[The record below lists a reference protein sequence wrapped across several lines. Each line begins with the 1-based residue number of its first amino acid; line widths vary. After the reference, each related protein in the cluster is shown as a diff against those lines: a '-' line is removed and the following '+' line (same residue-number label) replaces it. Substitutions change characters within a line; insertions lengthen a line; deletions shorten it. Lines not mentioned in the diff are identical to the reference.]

1 MTAQMKLPLE
11 GLRVLDLTQVM
22 AGPKCTMIM
31 GDLGAEIIKIESP
44 GGDYS
49 RKMPPHFHHDDSA
62 YYLALNRNKKSM
74 VIDLKQ
80 AKGLNIFYDL
90 VKKADIIVDNFRP
103 GVTEKLKI
111 NYDVLKNYNEKIIA
125 CSITG
130 FGLDSP
136 HANRP
141 ALDLIVQAMGG
152 AMSFTG
158 EPGRPPVRMGI
169 PMGDLAA
176 GIFAV
181 IGILSAVQARHVF
194 GVGRK
199 IDISM
204 LDCQLALM
212 TYRAQYYFLAGEVPE
227 PVGSGHVSSIP
238 IRAFKTKDD
247 YLVIDSGGDQFWA
260 KLCHALGIEELA
272 EDPKFNSRQQRLKHK
287 DEVMDILERIFA
299 TRPREEWLKI
309 LLEAG
314 VPHGPVNNLAEALSD
329 TAVSHRKMIVETDRL
344 GDPFKMV
351 GNPIKMS
358 DMPDKYTAPPVL
370 GQNTIDI
377 LQETL
382 NYSKDQIKALLDEN
396 VVKTAE
402 KKKDEQIG

>member
-1 MTAQMKLPLE
+1 MTEQIKLPL
-11 GLRVLDLTQVM
+11 GGIRVLDLTQVM

-44 GGDYS
+44 SGDYS
-49 RKMPPHFHHDDSA
+49 RKMPPHFHQNDSA
-62 YYLALNRNKKSM
+62 YYLALNRNKKSI
-74 VIDLKQ
+74 VIDLKHK
-80 AKGLNIFYDL
+80 KGLDIFYEL
-90 VKKADIIVDNFRP
+90 VKKADIVVDNFRP

-111 NYDVLKNYNEKIIA
+111 NYEVLKSYNEKIIS

-136 HANRP
+136 YANRP

-158 EPGRPPVRMGI
+158 EPDRPPVRMGI

-176 GIFAV
+176 GIFAA
-181 IGILSAVQARHVF
+181 IGILSAIQARNSF

-212 TYRAQYYFLAGEVPE
+212 TYRAQYYFLAGEVPK

-247 YLVIDSGGDQFWA
+247 YLVIDSGGDQFWG
-260 KLCHALGIEELA
+260 KLCKALGIEELA
-272 EDPKFNSRQQRLKHK
+272 DDPRFNSRQQRLKHK
-287 DEVMDILERIFA
+287 DEVMDILEKKFA
-299 TRPREEWLKI
+299 TKPREEWLKI
-309 LLEAG
+309 LFDAG

-329 TAVSHRKMIVETDRL
+329 TAVSHRKMVVETERL
-344 GDPFKMV
+344 GDPFKMI
-351 GNPIKMS
+351 GNPIKMNG
-358 DMPDKYTAPPVL
+358 MPDKYIAPPEL
-370 GQNTIDI
+370 GQNTIEI
-377 LQETL
+377 LQGTL
-382 NYSKDQIKALLDEN
+382 NYSTDQINTLVKEN
-396 VVKTAE
+396 VVKTADAKRE
-402 KKKDEQIG
+402 E

>member
-1 MTAQMKLPLE
+1 MAEQMKLPLE

-44 GGDYS
+44 DGDYS
-49 RKMPPHFHHDDSA
+49 RKMPPHFHHNDSA
-62 YYLALNRNKKSM
+62 YYLALNRNKKSI

-80 AKGLNIFYDL
+80 KMGLNIFYDL
-90 VKKADIIVDNFRP
+90 VTRADIVVDNFRP

-111 NYDVLKNYNEKIIA
+111 NYEVLKSYNKKIIS

-136 HANRP
+136 YANRP

-158 EPGRPPVRMGI
+158 EPDRPPVRMGI

-181 IGILSAVQARHVF
+181 IGILSALQARNSV

-212 TYRAQYYFLAGEVPE
+212 TYRAQYYFLAGEIPK

-238 IRAFKTKDD
+238 IRAFKAKDD
-247 YLVIDSGGDQFWA
+247 YLVIDSGGDQFWV
-260 KLCHALGIEELA
+260 KLCKALEIEELA
-272 EDPKFNSRQQRLKHK
+272 DDPRFNSRQQRLKHK
-287 DEVMDILERIFA
+287 DEVMDILEKIFA
-299 TRPREEWLKI
+299 TKPRAEWLKI
-309 LLEAG
+309 LHDAG

-329 TAVSHRKMIVETDRL
+329 TAVIHRKMVVETDRL
-344 GDPFKMV
+344 GDPFKMI

-358 DMPDKYTAPPVL
+358 GMQDKYIAPPEL
-370 GQNTIDI
+370 GQNTIEI
-377 LQETL
+377 LQNTL
-382 NYSKDQIKALLDEN
+382 NYSKDQINELIKEE
-396 VVKTAE
+396 VVKTT
-402 KKKDEQIG
+402 GG

>member
-1 MTAQMKLPLE
+1 MTEQMKLPLE
-11 GLRVLDLTQVM
+11 GLCVLDLTQVM

-44 GGDYS
+44 SGDYS
-49 RKMPPHFHHDDSA
+49 RKMPPHFHQNDSA

-80 AKGLNIFYDL
+80 KKGLIIFYDL
-90 VKKADIIVDNFRP
+90 VKKADIVVDNFRP

-111 NYDVLKNYNEKIIA
+111 NYEVLKNYNEKIIS

-158 EPGRPPVRMGI
+158 EPDRPPVRMGI

-181 IGILSAVQARHVF
+181 IGILSAIQARNSF

-212 TYRAQYYFLAGEVPE
+212 TYRAQYYFLAGEIPK

-247 YLVIDSGGDQFWA
+247 YLVIDSGGDQFWG
-260 KLCHALGIEELA
+260 KLCKALGIEELA
-272 EDPKFNSRQQRLKHK
+272 DDPKFNSRQQRLKHK
-287 DEVMDILERIFA
+287 DEVMDILEKIFA
-299 TRPREEWLKI
+299 TKPREEWLKI

-329 TAVSHRKMIVETDRL
+329 SVVSHRKMVVEADRL
-344 GDPFKMV
+344 GDPFKMI

-358 DMPDKYTAPPVL
+358 EMPDKYIPPPVL
-370 GQNTIDI
+370 GQNTTEI

-382 NYSKDQIKALLDEN
+382 NYSTDQINALVKEN
-396 VVKTAE
+396 IVKTADT
-402 KKKDEQIG
+402 KNDE

>member
-1 MTAQMKLPLE
+1 MKLPLE

-44 GGDYS
+44 SGDYS
-49 RKMPPHFHHDDSA
+49 RKMPPHFHQNDSA
-62 YYLALNRNKKSM
+62 YYLALNRNKKSI

-80 AKGLNIFYDL
+80 KMGLNIFYDL
-90 VKKADIIVDNFRP
+90 VKKADVVVDNFRP

-111 NYDVLKNYNEKIIA
+111 NYEVLKSYNKKIIS

-158 EPGRPPVRMGI
+158 EPDRPPVRMGI

-181 IGILSAVQARHVF
+181 IGILSAVQARNSF

-212 TYRAQYYFLAGEVPE
+212 TYRAQYYFLAGEVPK

-247 YLVIDSGGDQFWA
+247 YLVIDSGGDQFWV
-260 KLCHALGIEELA
+260 KLCKALGIEELA
-272 EDPKFNSRQQRLKHK
+272 DDPKFNSRQQRLKHK
-287 DEVMDILERIFA
+287 DEVMDILEKIFA
-299 TRPREEWLKI
+299 TKPREEWLKI

-329 TAVSHRKMIVETDRL
+329 SVVSHRKMIVEGDRL
-344 GDPFKMV
+344 GDPFKMI

-358 DMPDKYTAPPVL
+358 EMPDKYIPPPVL
-370 GQNTIDI
+370 GQNTTEI
-377 LQETL
+377 LQEIL
-382 NYSKDQIKALLDEN
+382 NYSTDQINALVKEN
-396 VVKTAE
+396 VVKTADA
-402 KKKDEQIG
+402 KKDA